1 MGGTEQNFINQAFK
15 ENWVAPLGPNVYGLE
30 SDIET
35 YLGQNKYVSVLSSG
49 TAAIHLGL
57 ILLNVKSGDEVLCQS
72 FTFSASLR
80 VFPSIICFG
89 SSNKFI
95 KVLIIEVSRALSR
108 FKSFINNG
116 SKIERR
122 IANLEIVS
130 SSRLRKLAWS
140 IKLITVIIALEVW
153 FAEMN

>member
-1 MGGTEQNFINQAFK
+1 M
-15 ENWVAPLGPNVYGLE
+15 
-30 SDIET
+30 
-35 YLGQNKYVSVLSSG
+35 
-49 TAAIHLGL
+49 
-57 ILLNVKSGDEVLCQS
+57 
-72 FTFSASLR
+72 
-80 VFPSIICFG
+80 CFG

-153 FAEMN
+153 FADMN